1 MHFETKEDIDSPIA
15 DMFAAITDFET
26 FERSAIRRGVEVQR
40 LSEPGE
46 TLVGLS
52 WDVAFLFRGTQRK
65 MALKVVSSDAP
76 NSISLLAEG
85 NGMTAD
91 MQVDLVALS
100 PRRTRMT
107 VRIDLKPKTLAARL
121 LVQSLKLARNKI
133 NRKFR
138 LRVADFARMTEGRL
152 NQPA

>member
-1 MHFETKEDIDSPIA
+1 
-15 DMFAAITDFET
+15 
-26 FERSAIRRGVEVQR
+26 
-40 LSEPGE
+40 
-46 TLVGLS
+46 
-52 WDVAFLFRGTQRK
+52 

>member
-52 WDVAFLFRGTQRK
+52 WMSPFCFE
-65 MALKVVSSDAP
+65 AP
-76 NSISLLAEG
+76 S
-85 NGMTAD
+85 
-91 MQVDLVALS
+91 
-100 PRRTRMT
+100 
-107 VRIDLKPKTLAARL
+107 ARWP
-121 LVQSLKLARNKI
+121 SRW
-133 NRKFR
+133 
-138 LRVADFARMTEGRL
+138 
-152 NQPA
+152 